1 MDIDSQWSTLCLTIT
16 NNARVSITHD
26 VTKLNLSR
34 HDARLNDAEVFSY
47 FEGLKMTCVTLK
59 RPIEVL
65 GSPHMMEHEPMAK
78 RKRCGASF
86 FPTTP
91 PGSRFGR
98 GGLGSPTS
106 PYSGSVGGVMSRS
119 TKRAK
124 RRLEI
129 DDRDSL
135 PGANSPPPVSSF
147 LNATPALSP
156 GKFVIR
162 RLVHKCVS

>member
-1 MDIDSQWSTLCLTIT
+1 MQTSTRRTFE
-16 NNARVSITHD
+16 
-26 VTKLNLSR
+26 
-34 HDARLNDAEVFSY
+34 LNDAVVFSCVG
-47 FEGLKMTCVTLK
+47 GLKMTCVTLK

-98 GGLGSPTS
+98 GGVSSPSS
-106 PYSGSVGGVMSRS
+106 PYSGSLGASTNRS
-119 TKRAK
+119 AKRAK

-135 PGANSPPPVSSF
+135 PGANSPPPLSSF
-147 LNATPALSP
+147 LSVTPALSS
-156 GKFVIR
+156 GKFVR
-162 RLVHKCVS
+162 STVSTYSVLA

>member
-1 MDIDSQWSTLCLTIT
+1 
-16 NNARVSITHD
+16 
-26 VTKLNLSR
+26 
-34 HDARLNDAEVFSY
+34 
-47 FEGLKMTCVTLK
+47 MTCVTLK

-98 GGLGSPTS
+98 SGLGSPSS
-106 PYSGSVGGVMSRS
+106 PFSGSVGGHGAMNRS
-119 TKRAK
+119 AKRAK

-135 PGANSPPPVSSF
+135 PGADSPPPVSSF
-147 LNATPALSP
+147 LNATPVLSP
-156 GKFVIR
+156 GKALSQYLVREINYTIGDTSFILKLTRVYMYMYCGNLTQSVVYTVITSNYFN
-162 RLVHKCVS
+162 LVLDRAHHPL

>member
-1 MDIDSQWSTLCLTIT
+1 
-16 NNARVSITHD
+16 
-26 VTKLNLSR
+26 
-34 HDARLNDAEVFSY
+34 
-47 FEGLKMTCVTLK
+47 MTCVTLK

-98 GGLGSPTS
+98 GGVGSPSS
-106 PYSGSVGGVMSRS
+106 PYSGSVGGPVSRS
-119 TKRAK
+119 AKRAK

-147 LNATPALSP
+147 LNATPTLSP
-156 GKFVIR
+156 GEFVVYMCLMEEII
-162 RLVHKCVS
+162 LVAQVFNYLSEVNMYMYMYVCGG

>member
-1 MDIDSQWSTLCLTIT
+1 
-16 NNARVSITHD
+16 
-26 VTKLNLSR
+26 
-34 HDARLNDAEVFSY
+34 
-47 FEGLKMTCVTLK
+47 MTCVTLK

-98 GGLGSPTS
+98 GGIGSPSS
-106 PYSGSVGGVMSRS
+106 PLSSNFASGVSRS
-119 TKRAK
+119 AKRAK

-129 DDRDSL
+129 DERDAL
-135 PGANSPPPVSSF
+135 PGTNSPPPISAF
-147 LNATPALSP
+147 LNATSTLSP
-156 GKFVIR
+156 G
-162 RLVHKCVS
+162 L

>member
-1 MDIDSQWSTLCLTIT
+1 
-16 NNARVSITHD
+16 
-26 VTKLNLSR
+26 
-34 HDARLNDAEVFSY
+34 
-47 FEGLKMTCVTLK
+47 MTCVTLK

-98 GGLGSPTS
+98 GGIGSPSS
-106 PYSGSVGGVMSRS
+106 PFSASVGGAMSRS

-124 RRLEI
+124 RRLDIE
-129 DDRDSL
+129 DRDSL
-135 PGANSPPPVSSF
+135 SGGNSPPPASSF

-156 GKFVIR
+156 GKV
-162 RLVHKCVS
+162 

>member
-1 MDIDSQWSTLCLTIT
+1 
-16 NNARVSITHD
+16 
-26 VTKLNLSR
+26 
-34 HDARLNDAEVFSY
+34 
-47 FEGLKMTCVTLK
+47 MTCVTLK
-59 RPIEVL
+59 RPIDVL

-98 GGLGSPTS
+98 ATIGSPSS
-106 PYSGSVGGVMSRS
+106 PLNSCLSGGMAKS

-124 RRLEI
+124 RRLDV

-135 PGANSPPPVSSF
+135 PGANSPPPISAF
-147 LNATPALSP
+147 LNATQALSP
-156 GKFVIR
+156 GT
-162 RLVHKCVS
+162 

>member
-1 MDIDSQWSTLCLTIT
+1 
-16 NNARVSITHD
+16 
-26 VTKLNLSR
+26 
-34 HDARLNDAEVFSY
+34 
-47 FEGLKMTCVTLK
+47 MTCVTLK

-98 GGLGSPTS
+98 GGVSSPSS
-106 PYSGSVGGVMSRS
+106 PYSGSLGASTNRS
-119 TKRAK
+119 AKRAK

-135 PGANSPPPVSSF
+135 PGANSPPPLSSF
-147 LNATPALSP
+147 LSVTPALSS
-156 GKFVIR
+156 GKFVR
-162 RLVHKCVS
+162 STVSTYSVLA

>member
-1 MDIDSQWSTLCLTIT
+1 
-16 NNARVSITHD
+16 
-26 VTKLNLSR
+26 
-34 HDARLNDAEVFSY
+34 
-47 FEGLKMTCVTLK
+47 MTCVTLK

-98 GGLGSPTS
+98 GGLSSPSS
-106 PYSGSVGGVMSRS
+106 PYSGSLGGAMSRS

-147 LNATPALSP
+147 LNATPVLSP

-162 RLVHKCVS
+162 HLVHNSVLGREILVVQVYILHNETGSICITMVLDRICGLRICYEWIIQF

>member
-1 MDIDSQWSTLCLTIT
+1 
-16 NNARVSITHD
+16 
-26 VTKLNLSR
+26 
-34 HDARLNDAEVFSY
+34 
-47 FEGLKMTCVTLK
+47 MTCVTLK

-98 GGLGSPTS
+98 GGISSPSS
-106 PYSGSVGGVMSRS
+106 PLSSYASGGGVSRS
-119 TKRAK
+119 AKRAK
-124 RRLEI
+124 RRLDV

-135 PGANSPPPVSSF
+135 PGANSPPPISSF
-147 LNATPALSP
+147 LNATPPLSP
-156 GKFVIR
+156 GMRI
-162 RLVHKCVS
+162 

>member
-1 MDIDSQWSTLCLTIT
+1 
-16 NNARVSITHD
+16 
-26 VTKLNLSR
+26 
-34 HDARLNDAEVFSY
+34 
-47 FEGLKMTCVTLK
+47 MTCVTLK

-98 GGLGSPTS
+98 GGISSPSS
-106 PYSGSVGGVMSRS
+106 PLSSYADGGMARS

-124 RRLEI
+124 RRLEV
-129 DDRDSL
+129 DERDSL
-135 PGANSPPPVSSF
+135 PSANSPPPLSAF
-147 LNATPALSP
+147 LNATPAMSR
-156 GKFVIR
+156 GKLQIMCKGYNSGYN
-162 RLVHKCVS
+162 LCVRV